1 MCHTM
6 DPMGYSLLESVLSL
20 DPQRPEKDFF
30 SEEAFLLPFNVFGGS
45 SKVFLPWT
53 NIETMFSTS
62 PWVLVFKLLFF
73 KTLRKWCP
81 QLDESFCWT
90 QWRENPPTRSAKI
103 LPWFYNGISIWE
115 HPNQV
120 AKRMSWCRFL
130 SEKLPNWS
138 ILVETFTNM
147 GNKEPNSTCF
157 IARFLNHQLG
167 VAMGVMMHPPKKS

>member
-1 MCHTM
+1 MYGICTYTIDINQMKVNVFNVPYHGSYGLF
-6 DPMGYSLLESVLSL
+6 PPRIGLEFGPPKTWERL
-20 DPQRPEKDFF
+20 F

-138 ILVETFTNM
+138 ILVENIHKY
-147 GNKEPNSTCF
+147 GK
-157 IARFLNHQLG
+157 
-167 VAMGVMMHPPKKS
+167 